1 MVSLNDIYPDDLEK
15 LIDEDIAIIDIR
27 RENEFY
33 STGIIKNSITLTFF
47 DDYGNYNIENWLNSF
62 QKYVKSKD
70 QKFVLVCAHANR
82 TKSIGDFLIDQGYT
96 NVYHLYGGIAF
107 WLNKNKE
114 TLAYTK

>member
-47 DDYGNYNIENWLNSF
+47 DDYGNYNIEN
-62 QKYVKSKD
+62 
-70 QKFVLVCAHANR
+70 
-82 TKSIGDFLIDQGYT
+82 
-96 NVYHLYGGIAF
+96 
-107 WLNKNKE
+107 
-114 TLAYTK
+114 